1 MGSGLHELLGGRE
14 LREALRRSFSFG
26 DNGPQVSVRQALMC
40 SISHPKRLKP
50 SQNLTNISQVID
62 DGQSNFRGS
71 TYSIVLLSFLLS
83 GDATVSKSFLDGM

>member
-26 DNGPQVSVRQALMC
+26 DNGPQVYRQALMC
-40 SISHPKRLKP
+40 SISHPKPLKP
-50 SQNLTNISQVID
+50 SQNLTNVSQVID